1 MRDTILP
8 IVNKYDNQPKTK
20 GETMKPETKS
30 ETKTWRIVF
39 IYTMI
44 FEIVLNILLII
55 FEPTY
60 IFDWDAYMEEVYG
73 AFHNRTVDYSK
84 LKGDTGALVYPAGF
98 VWVYTIFYKLI
109 ALGLNKNKVGH
120 FSHD

>member
-30 ETKTWRIVF
+30 ETKTWRMVF

-44 FEIVLNILLII
+44 FVWHLGVFKTHIKVSQII
-55 FEPTY
+55 F
-60 IFDWDAYMEEVYG
+60 I
-73 AFHNRTVDYSK
+73 N
-84 LKGDTGALVYPAGF
+84 
-98 VWVYTIFYKLI
+98 
-109 ALGLNKNKVGH
+109 
-120 FSHD
+120 